1 MKPKLDLLG
10 DDFASFLLLARKV
23 FVRLSSHRQ
32 IIWLIR
38 LVGVSS
44 QKEADKG
51 GNDVGELSVRVIW
64 A

>member
-10 DDFASFLLLARKV
+10 DDFASVLLLARKV
-23 FVRLSSHRQ
+23 SVRFLSSPDN
-32 IIWLIR
+32 LTDS

-51 GNDVGELSVRVIW
+51 GSDVERPSVRII
-64 A
+64 